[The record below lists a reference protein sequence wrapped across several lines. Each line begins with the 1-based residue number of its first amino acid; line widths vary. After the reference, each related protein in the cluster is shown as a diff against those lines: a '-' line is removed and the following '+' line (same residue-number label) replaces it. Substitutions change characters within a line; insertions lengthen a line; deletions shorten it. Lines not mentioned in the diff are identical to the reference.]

1 MFPVKTV
8 QSRRST
14 YAQPFQKFGHKIFF
28 KEIEQR
34 APSVLGF
41 AFNKLPTAQI
51 FAFGICEMKCTNE
64 GWQCATS
71 FERQLIPEGERCI
84 SSFDILASDIG
95 ESEHENKTQMNT
107 KYRKSAKLP

>member
-1 MFPVKTV
+1 M
-8 QSRRST
+8 
-14 YAQPFQKFGHKIFF
+14 H
-28 KEIEQR
+28 QR
-34 APSVLGF
+34 
-41 AFNKLPTAQI
+41 
-51 FAFGICEMKCTNE
+51 
-64 GWQCATS
+64 QCATS